1 MSQALKRGYIHWPF
15 GCINKLYGVETKIYN
30 LPFTFI
36 RSVMLQSMHT
46 GSYFVK
52 LILKKE
58 AVDNKLIVSA
68 CQASCECAAG

>member
-1 MSQALKRGYIHWPF
+1 
-15 GCINKLYGVETKIYN
+15 
-30 LPFTFI
+30 
-36 RSVMLQSMHT
+36 MLQSMHT

-68 CQASCECAAG
+68 CQASCECAAGYVHIIFLLSNFLIVIAI